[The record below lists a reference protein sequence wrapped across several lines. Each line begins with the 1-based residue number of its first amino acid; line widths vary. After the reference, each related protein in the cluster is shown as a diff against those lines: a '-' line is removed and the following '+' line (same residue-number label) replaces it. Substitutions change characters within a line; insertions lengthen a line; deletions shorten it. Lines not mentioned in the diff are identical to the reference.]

1 MSVPAAL
8 YWSRKRRKAAARVQ
22 AFSALIASPSVLTGG
37 VAPAIS
43 STLAMPAN
51 VLLAVSYSVGITSGQ
66 LVVNVN
72 TGKTMGVPDLAA
84 DEIREL
90 GYVEAGQLVDIE
102 LTAAVAGT
110 ATLYVLNDWR
120 IPSSIATVVFT

>member
-8 YWSRKRRKAAARVQ
+8 YWSRKRRKVAARVQ
-22 AFSALIASPSVLTGG
+22 AFSTLIASPSVLTGG
-37 VAPAIS
+37 VAPATS

-51 VLLAVSYSVGITSGQ
+51 ALLAVSYSVGITSGQ